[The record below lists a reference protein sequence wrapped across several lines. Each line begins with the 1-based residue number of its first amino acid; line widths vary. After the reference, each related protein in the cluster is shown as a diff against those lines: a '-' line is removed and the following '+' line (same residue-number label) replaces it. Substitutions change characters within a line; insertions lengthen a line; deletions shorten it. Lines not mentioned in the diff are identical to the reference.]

1 MNPTI
6 TLNDLLALSECE
18 RIQLVAPLTT
28 RLDTIVNVDMT
39 DSAEL
44 DDVTRIYGEYIVKSL
59 DILGSRNALRIE
71 LKAPA
76 IVRGV

>member
-1 MNPTI
+1 MNDPI
-6 TLNDLLALSECE
+6 TLNDLLTLSECE
-18 RIQLVAPLTT
+18 HIQLVAPLTT
-28 RLDTIVNVDMT
+28 RLNTIVNVDMT

-44 DDVTRIYGEYIVKSL
+44 DDITRIYSEYIVKSL
-59 DILGSRNALRIE
+59 DILGSRNTLRIE

>member
-1 MNPTI
+1 MNHTI

-28 RLDTIVNVDMT
+28 RLNTIVDVDMT

-44 DDVTRIYGEYIVKSL
+44 DDTTRIYGEYIVKSL
-59 DILGSRNALRIE
+59 DILGSRNALRME